1 MVLIWFYGADG
12 DFGKTTEKVIKSF
25 QSSFTPTYVHHQGY
39 SIGPS
44 DGIVGKGTLHAL
56 DEVILCLWCLA
67 KFDYKMSPEGCR
79 LLQSVEELRL
89 LPYDDQ
95 TGKTITEWLEGA
107 TIGYGYLIPE
117 DEWDI
122 YKDGITREMAETLF
136 LKH

>member
-1 MVLIWFYGADG
+1 
-12 DFGKTTEKVIKSF
+12 
-25 QSSFTPTYVHHQGY
+25 
-39 SIGPS
+39 
-44 DGIVGKGTLHAL
+44 
-56 DEVILCLWCLA
+56 
-67 KFDYKMSPEGCR
+67 MSPEGCR

-122 YKDGITREMAETLF
+122 YKDGIAREMAETLF
-136 LKH
+136 LKTLKPFEKNVSEKLTCKVKQCEFDAMVLLSYNIGQGNFNSSSVLKNSEWW